1 MMSQTE
7 TISAGQTGPGSPGY
21 KWKALATAAM
31 GNIMATMDVSIVNL
45 SFPTL
50 TRVFNSDLDTV
61 MWATLAYILV
71 SVSIILVVG
80 RISDMVGKKRV
91 YTLGIFIFTLGV
103 MACSLSQTIGQLIF
117 FRCLQAVGAA
127 MTISCSTAIVTE
139 AFPWEELGRGLGL
152 LGVAVSAG
160 FISGPVIGGL
170 LLDWIDWRAI
180 FYMRAPVG
188 LATVVMAY
196 VLLQE
201 DKRGDARIRLDIRGA
216 VLSSVGLFCLI
227 FGLSQFKRLGTDSPV
242 VWSLIG
248 TGLFVLVLFVVQ
260 ERRVQDPIVDLSLFE
275 NRVFCGATGSLFF
288 LFVAAPA
295 FILIMPFYLIEGMA
309 YSPSV
314 AGLFLT
320 VNSTATMLTG
330 PASGWLS
337 DRYGAVWFSSLGA
350 ALVALGFGFML
361 GFDLQTPATTIIA
374 VLLILGVGIGTFQAP
389 NNSTL
394 MGSVDRKRLGSAS
407 ALIATLRQVG
417 LSLGMALVGT
427 MFTARRAAHYVQF
440 SNQGVGAGEAG
451 RFSIPPAFHD
461 VLLISVILGFVAVLF
476 SMASGRG
483 RSSKEIR

>member
-1 MMSQTE
+1 MCQTE
-7 TISAGQTGPGSPGY
+7 TTFSGQTGQGSGGY

-50 TRVFNSDLDTV
+50 TRVFSADLDTV
-61 MWATLAYILV
+61 MWTTLAYILV
-71 SVSIILVVG
+71 SVSILLVVG
-80 RISDMVGKKRV
+80 RISDMVGKKRI
-91 YTLGIFIFTLGV
+91 YTLGIFVFTLGV
-103 MACSLSQTIGQLIF
+103 VACSISQSIGQLVF
-117 FRCLQAVGAA
+117 FRSLQAVGAA
-127 MTISCSTAIVTE
+127 MTISCGTAIVTE
-139 AFPWEELGRGLGL
+139 AFPPEELGRGLGL

-188 LATVVMAY
+188 LATFLMAY
-196 VLLQE
+196 VLLKE
-201 DKRGDARIRLDIRGA
+201 EKKDDARIQLDIRGA
-216 VLSSVGLFCLI
+216 VLSSVGLLCLI
-227 FGLSQFKRLGTDSPV
+227 FGLSQFKRMGTDSPV
-242 VWSLIG
+242 VWVLVG
-248 TGLFVLVLFVVQ
+248 TGLIVIVLFVLL
-260 ERRVQDPIVDLSLFE
+260 ERRVKDPIVDISLFE
-275 NRVFCGATGSLFF
+275 NRVFCGAIGSLFF

-295 FILIMPFYLIEGMA
+295 FILIMPFYLIEGLQF
-309 YSPSV
+309 SPSA

-330 PASGWLS
+330 PISGWLT

-350 ALVALGFGFML
+350 ALVGAGFCLML
-361 GFDLQTPATTIIA
+361 GFDLHTQTTTIVA

-407 ALIATLRQVG
+407 ALIATMRQVG

-427 MFTARRAAHYVQF
+427 MFTARRAVHQIQF
-440 SNQGVGAGEAG
+440 SNQGLDGEQAA

-461 VLLISVILGFVAVLF
+461 ILVISVILGFMAVLF
-476 SMASGRG
+476 SMASGK
-483 RSSKEIR
+483 SKR